1 MLNRSLSDENRH
13 ELHSWNLDQT
23 NRRRNTRDD
32 DHQTADNYGLS
43 QRRGS
48 VTQNGHRCQQT
59 ETESST
65 ERQTANHK
73 PTARFWHASIC
84 YTTEM
89 EQGHDFWPVTRPDP
103 VVERR
108 ETNPRQRL
116 DSSIGISVNVSARKP
131 IPFSSLICSITHTPY
146 TYDQNRNIVEML

>member
-1 MLNRSLSDENRH
+1 MRTDNNFTRETWTRQIGDAEDS
-13 ELHSWNLDQT
+13 Q
-23 NRRRNTRDD
+23 RRRPC
-32 DHQTADNYGLS
+32 QTADNYGLS
-43 QRRGS
+43 RGS

-89 EQGHDFWPVTRPDP
+89 EPGQDF
-103 VVERR
+103 
-108 ETNPRQRL
+108 
-116 DSSIGISVNVSARKP
+116 
-131 IPFSSLICSITHTPY
+131 
-146 TYDQNRNIVEML
+146 